1 MLIFRHQMTVSYLNP
16 FLEIYRAW
24 QSFLE
29 HDNCLALLL
38 IKLDFSDTE
47 CNGRFPNFWIWN
59 TYGWVEKKKN
69 TYNSSILIG
78 IKQNLNT
85 SFRKRNQ
92 IYNTDN
98 THIWIQNESTS
109 VNRIPTSDLHL
120 SMKQREIF
128 DSDDS
133 VACGEKCLLS
143 IKQKF
148 PSKSLFN
155 NFLSTTLDIIYI
167 LF

>member
-1 MLIFRHQMTVSYLNP
+1 MQVFRHQMTVSYLNP

-98 THIWIQNESTS
+98 MHIWIQNASRWTS
-109 VNRIPTSDLHL
+109 LNRITYIRSSPQQETERNLWFRWL
-120 SMKQREIF
+120 
-128 DSDDS
+128 
-133 VACGEKCLLS
+133 GCLWRNVLITDQTEMS
-143 IKQKF
+143 FKIAI
-148 PSKSLFN
+148 P
-155 NFLSTTLDIIYI
+155 
-167 LF
+167 